1 MTGDPR
7 QDSRAAV
14 GPMAVLEVFIVFLRL
29 GLTSFGG
36 PVAHLG
42 YFREEIVARRGWLD
56 EAAYADLVA
65 LCQFLPGPASSQVG
79 IALGIRRAGLPGG
92 LAAWLGFTAPSAAL
106 LMLFA
111 YGVAHFGDLES
122 AGWLGGLKA
131 AAVAVVALAVW
142 GMAGSLCPDRP
153 RAAVAIAATVGV
165 LAWPT
170 SWGQLLVI
178 AAAGAIGWAFLQSGQ
193 SDEPREQQ
201 FRVSRALAVV
211 CLVMLGVILVGAPV
225 LQRTVG
231 PGAFSETLQVFDSF
245 FRAGSLVFGGGHV
258 VLPLLKEL
266 VVTPGWVTSSEF
278 IAGYGAAQAVPG
290 PLFTF
295 SAYLGTSLDVA
306 NAPSG
311 WAGGLF
317 ALGAMFLPSF
327 FLVIGAVPFWD
338 RLRSWSSFGGALR
351 GINAAVVG
359 LLLAA
364 LYDPVWTSAIHQA
377 EDFALALLALG
388 LLAIWKWPPWLV
400 VALSALVGQGLVYI
414 DLPL

>member
-1 MTGDPR
+1 MTADPR
-7 QDSRAAV
+7 QDSRPSS
-14 GPMAVLEVFIVFLRL
+14 GLMAVLEVFIVFLRL

-42 YFREEIVARRGWLD
+42 YLREEIVARRGWLD

-79 IALGIRRAGLPGG
+79 VALGIRRAGLSGG

-106 LMLFA
+106 LVLFA

-153 RAAVAIAATVGV
+153 RAAIAIAATVGV

-178 AAAGAIGWAFLQSGQ
+178 AIAGIIGWTFLQSGQ
-193 SDEPREQQ
+193 PDDHREQQ

-211 CLVMLGVILVGAPV
+211 CMLMLGVTLVGVPV
-225 LQRTVG
+225 LQRAVS
-231 PGAFSETLQVFDSF
+231 PGALSETLQVFDSF

-311 WAGGLF
+311 WTGGLF
-317 ALGAMFLPSF
+317 ALAAMFLPSF
-327 FLVIGAVPFWD
+327 FLVIGVVPFWD

-364 LYDPVWTSAIHQA
+364 LYDPVWTSAIHGV

-388 LLAIWKWPPWLV
+388 LLAVWKWPPWLV
-400 VALSALVGQGLVYI
+400 VVLSALAGQGLVYV
-414 DLPL
+414 DLPV